1 MNIVKAAAFSN
12 RGGVVVDT
20 FFFTDRFRTLELN
33 LPEWERFKAKIHDV
47 LVGKADLDRMLKDR
61 IRSEKNAIAKVK
73 IETKIEID
81 NESSPHST
89 LVEVIAQDQLGLL
102 HRISSQFAREDCN
115 IEIALIETEGQM
127 AIDVFYLTSRGAKLP
142 PETQERLRAALL
154 QELAA
159 E

>member
-1 MNIVKAAAFSN
+1 
-12 RGGVVVDT
+12 
-20 FFFTDRFRTLELN
+20 
-33 LPEWERFKAKIHDV
+33 
-47 LVGKADLDRMLKDR
+47 MLKDR

-142 PETQERLRAALL
+142 PETQARLRAALL